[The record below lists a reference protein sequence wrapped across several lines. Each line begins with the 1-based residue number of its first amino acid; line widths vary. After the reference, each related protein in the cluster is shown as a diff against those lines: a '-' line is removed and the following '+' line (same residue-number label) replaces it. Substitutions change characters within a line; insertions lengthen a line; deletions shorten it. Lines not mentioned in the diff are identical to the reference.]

1 MTLRK
6 FSDKN
11 FISMFKNKLK
21 SAAPFTAIGLALIM
35 MFAVVTPFSEIISI
49 NNGYNRFDSSFY
61 QLENIR
67 YILFGTISPIDYS
80 FSDTAVI
87 MYFILVIASI
97 LCAIMVF
104 RDLSNKKTAN
114 VYYSLGFSRNKLFAS
129 TYLSGA
135 VCVLAM
141 TIIPFVLSFILNAF
155 VFGISKEL
163 LTAIIF
169 TVSALCNISLLAYT
183 IAAIAMILS
192 GMLVE
197 GIFFSFFLN
206 SVSAVFACAT
216 CMFSDG
222 LLTGGG
228 FVNADYYYYSTFA
241 ESFASAFLG
250 KTAFLNSLAHSA
262 VEMGTYASCLYT
274 SFGGLGGTFRT
285 ADNWETPNFI
295 PLLVWTVI
303 LAGLIFLAVCAFNR
317 KKPENIGFFASNKN
331 LYRIFF
337 GTLVVAIS
345 ALGCEGGR
353 NNNKGLTW
361 IFILIA
367 LAISI
372 IIVTILAL
380 IFSKLS
386 RMKFRQ
392 EFKMCGIYSLV
403 VIAFALVFSSGFFG
417 YTNRIPDVDNV
428 RSVSITQFTDEFP
441 DSMELYIEDGNY
453 DFTKPII
460 MGHFFG
466 EGNYRFF
473 EKSEIAEIQ
482 SLHKDLIEAD
492 SVKVSPD
499 YKNTK
504 VGSTIIIR
512 YELANGKT
520 LSRYYRR
527 ITPQLIEKYISCK
540 GISHEIKTDMINNF
554 ANTVATAASDTA
566 NPDKYEKFVTVF
578 SRDLTRATN
587 VDLTSVQLNSLLQAY
602 EKDVMKLS
610 LRKILMPTSKCLGV
624 IAIRDDYSVVD
635 GYDDVT
641 GSEIIKGVASELEYS
656 SLYRYINADCDYIT
670 ITEDMVN
677 CVKWAKEANV
687 YKYFAI
693 DHKVGI
699 TTVDAAYNN
708 SSLIKVSIASE
719 SNPNLLFTA
728 DSYRKGDS
736 YEYEPYGDGATTD
749 SLPLAASHVVGN
761 LTTEEIRY
769 IRENS
774 YPEYLVTQPG
784 YFIEI
789 TTDEEKP
796 LNATLFIPESKLT
809 PELKVKFSLANEIDS
824 NETDNEHATIKVITN

>member
-1 MTLRK
+1 MTLQK

-21 SAAPFTAIGLALIM
+21 SAVPFPVIGLALMIL
-35 MFAVVTPFSEIISI
+35 FVVLVPFWEIIEI
-49 NNGYNRFDSSFY
+49 NRGYGNFDLI
-61 QLENIR
+61 QLENIK
-67 YILFGTISPIDYS
+67 YILFGEITSIDYG
-80 FSDTAVI
+80 FSDTAVF
-87 MYFILVIASI
+87 MYFTLVIASI

-135 VCVLAM
+135 VCVLSM
-141 TIIPFVLSFILNAF
+141 TIIPFVLNFIINAF

-163 LTAIIF
+163 FTAIIF
-169 TVSALCNISLLAYT
+169 SVSALCNVSLLAYT
-183 IAAIAMILS
+183 VAAIAMILS

-216 CMFSDG
+216 SMFSDG
-222 LLTGGG
+222 LLVGGG
-228 FVNADYYYYSTFA
+228 FIDADYYYYSTFG
-241 ESFASAFLG
+241 ESFTSAFLG
-250 KTAFLNSLAHSA
+250 QTSFLNSLAHSA
-262 VEMGTYASCLYT
+262 VEMGKYASCLYT
-274 SFGGLGGTFRT
+274 SFGGLGGEYLTL
-285 ADNWETPNFI
+285 DNWTTPNFI
-295 PLLVWTVI
+295 PILVWTVI
-303 LAGLIFLAVCAFNR
+303 LAGLVFLAVYAFNR

-337 GTLVVAIS
+337 GTLVVVIS
-345 ALGCEGGR
+345 AIGCEGGR
-353 NNNKGLTW
+353 SNNKGLVW
-361 IFILIA
+361 LFILIG
-367 LAISI
+367 LAVAI

-386 RMKFRQ
+386 KMKFRQ
-392 EFKMCGIYSLV
+392 EFKMCGVYSLV

-417 YTNRIPDVDNV
+417 YVNRIPEVNEV
-428 RSVSITQFTDEFP
+428 KSVSITQFTDEFS

-453 DFTKPII
+453 DYTKPIT
-460 MGHFFG
+460 MGHFCG

-482 SLHKDLIEAD
+482 SLHKDLIKAD
-492 SVKVSPD
+492 SAKISPD

-504 VGSTIIIR
+504 VGSTMIIK

-520 LSRYYRR
+520 LSRHYRR
-527 ITPQLIEKYISCK
+527 ITPQIIEKYISCK
-540 GISHEIKTDMINNF
+540 GISHEIKTGMINNF
-554 ANTVATAASDTA
+554 ADAVAAASADTA

-587 VDLTSVQLNSLLQAY
+587 VDLTSVQLNSLLEAY
-602 EKDVMKLS
+602 EKDILKLPM
-610 LRKILMPTSKCLGV
+610 RKILMPTSECLGV
-624 IAIRDDYSVVD
+624 IAIRDDYNVVD

-641 GSEIIKGVASELEYS
+641 ETEIIKGVASELEYS
-656 SLYRYINADCDYIT
+656 SLYKNINGECDYIT

-677 CVKWAKEANV
+677 CVKWAKKADV

-699 TTVDAAYNN
+699 TTVDVAYNN

-719 SNPNLLFTA
+719 SNPNLVFTA
-728 DSYRKGDS
+728 DSYRIGDS
-736 YEYEPYGDGATTD
+736 YEYNPYGDVVN
-749 SLPLAASHVVGN
+749 SSSVPLAASHVAGN
-761 LTTEEIRY
+761 LTAEEIRY
-769 IRENS
+769 IREHS
-774 YPEYLVTQPG
+774 YAEYLTTQTG

-809 PELKVKFSLANEIDS
+809 PELKVKFSLAEEINADK
-824 NETDNEHATIKVITN
+824 NIQEHTTYMDVAE